1 MRSPDLDNPS
11 TSIDQES
18 VGKPTE
24 SHFDDPIVPT
34 TKRGRRTRE
43 RLVAAAAEVLVR
55 DGYLDTKITDIS
67 QTAGMSNGSFYTY
80 FRSKA
85 EILGALSDRI
95 NAEMYEAS
103 MLPREEGLSPRER
116 IEQVNRSYVRAYRAN
131 AGLLG
136 IIEQVSTFNN
146 EFREM
151 RRVTR
156 ETFRS
161 RIERSLRRL
170 ADTGAIPPLEHP
182 RAAADA
188 LTSMVSNFCY
198 ISMVLGE
205 NYDEDTTVDTLTTLW
220 VRGIGLEKA

>member
-1 MRSPDLDNPS
+1 LS
-11 TSIDQES
+11 TS
-18 VGKPTE
+18 TE
-24 SHFDDPIVPT
+24 RKIAANLSQALFDDPIVPT
-34 TKRGRRTRE
+34 TERGRRTRE
-43 RLVAAAAEVLVR
+43 RLVAAAAEVFVR
-55 DGYLDTKITDIS
+55 DGYLDTRITDIS

-103 MLPREEGLSPRER
+103 TLPRDVGLSPRER

-136 IIEQVSTFNN
+136 IVEQVSTFNH

-170 ADTGAIPPLEHP
+170 ADTGAIPPLKHP
-182 RAAADA
+182 QAAADA

-198 ISMVLGE
+198 VSMVLGE

-220 VRGIGLEKA
+220 VRGVGLEQT